1 MASKITII
9 GAGSVGSTIAYTLS
23 NEAIASEIVMI
34 DINKQKV
41 IGEAM
46 DIVQGAS
53 FRDPISIKAGDYKD
67 AEGSD
72 IVIIT
77 SGIAR
82 KPGQTRI
89 ELTQTNVDVLK
100 SITPDIVK
108 AAPDAL
114 YIIVSNPVD
123 IMTYVFTKLS
133 GLPENQIMGS
143 GTLLDTARLRYGLS
157 EHYEIAQRNIHA
169 YVFGEHGD
177 SSFVPWSI
185 AKISGCTLEEYTDV
199 MKSFGKN
206 IEPLDRENMT
216 NYIHE
221 SGGRIIENKGATF
234 YAVSV
239 AVCRLCS
246 ILLSAYNSISTI
258 TSMLH
263 GEYGISDVC
272 LSVPTLI
279 GPEGVRGK
287 VPVKLTDEEIYKLQ
301 RSASILKKV
310 IDNIE
315 I

>member
-1 MASKITII
+1 M
-9 GAGSVGSTIAYTLS
+9 
-23 NEAIASEIVMI
+23 
-34 DINKQKV
+34 
-41 IGEAM
+41 
-46 DIVQGAS
+46 
-53 FRDPISIKAGDYKD
+53 
-67 AEGSD
+67 
-72 IVIIT
+72 
-77 SGIAR
+77 
-82 KPGQTRI
+82 
-89 ELTQTNVDVLK
+89 
-100 SITPDIVK
+100 
-108 AAPDAL
+108 
-114 YIIVSNPVD
+114 
-123 IMTYVFTKLS
+123 
-133 GLPENQIMGS
+133 
-143 GTLLDTARLRYGLS
+143 
-157 EHYEIAQRNIHA
+157 
-169 YVFGEHGD
+169 
-177 SSFVPWSI
+177 PWSI